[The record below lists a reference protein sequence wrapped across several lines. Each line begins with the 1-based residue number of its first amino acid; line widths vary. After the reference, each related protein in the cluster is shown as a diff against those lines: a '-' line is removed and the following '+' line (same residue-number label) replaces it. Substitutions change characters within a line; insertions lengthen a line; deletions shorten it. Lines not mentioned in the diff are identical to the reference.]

1 MRILKQTGKSTMAQ
15 GFGASPSL
23 KTSGS
28 RSESEPTL
36 VETATVQQQWLEH
49 FADLTDPRGQQ
60 GIEHPLLSLV
70 MIAIL
75 AVIGGASGWEDIQT
89 YGESHRTWLN
99 TFLSLPAGI
108 PSADTYRRV
117 FKRLDPQALERC
129 FLGWVEQIVEATGA
143 QVIPIDGKTLKGSY
157 DRTSGR
163 KALHV
168 VSAWASEHRL
178 LLGQVKVESKTNE
191 ITAIPSL
198 LELLD
203 IQGSI
208 ITLDAIG
215 TQVAI
220 ARQIQAQG
228 GDYLLALKANH
239 PTLYAQVTTWFE
251 QAHATQF
258 AGIEHGY
265 DQRVEAGH
273 HRRERRQVWVVPV
286 SEMGVLHQIDHWA
299 GGQTIVMVKRFRQL
313 WNQTTV
319 ETMFYLSSLPCDI
332 GRIAPAIRT
341 HWGIENQLH
350 WVLDVTFGEDACR
363 IRTGH
368 GPDNFALLR
377 RLAISV
383 LNQETSKKRSL
394 RQKSKRAAMSPDYM
408 LTVLTAALPQ

>member
-1 MRILKQTGKSTMAQ
+1 MVQ
-15 GFGASPSL
+15 GFGAPSSL

-28 RSESEPTL
+28 RSAPEPTL
-36 VETATVQQQWLEH
+36 VETERVQQQWLSQ
-49 FADLTDPRGQQ
+49 FADLTDPRGKQ
-60 GIEHPLLSLV
+60 GVEHPLLSIV

-75 AVIGGASGWEDIQT
+75 GVIGGATGWEDIQT
-89 YGESHRTWLN
+89 YGESHAAWLG

-117 FKRLDPQALERC
+117 FERLDPQALERC
-129 FLGWVEQIVEATGA
+129 FLGWVDQIVEATGA

-203 IQGSI
+203 IRGSI

-215 TQVAI
+215 TQVAV

-239 PTLYAQVTTWFE
+239 PTLYAQVTAWFE
-251 QAHATQF
+251 QAVTTQF

-273 HRRERRQVWVVPV
+273 HRREHRQVWVVPV
-286 SEMGVLHQIDHWA
+286 SELGDLHQIDQWA
-299 GGQTIVMVKRFRQL
+299 GVQTIVMVKRVRRL

-319 ETMFYLSSLPCDI
+319 ETMFYLCSLPCDV
-332 GRIAPAIRT
+332 GRIAHAIRA

-363 IRTGH
+363 IRSGH
-368 GPDNFALLR
+368 GPENFALLR